1 MADTTIGQRFG
12 TLTVLARATNTKG
25 DGHYTGRV
33 RYRCRCDCGLIA
45 VVRTSWL
52 PSGKAKCR
60 AGCKPKE
67 EASCG

>member
-1 MADTTIGQRFG
+1 MADVTAGQRFG

-25 DGHYTGRV
+25 NARNAGRI

-52 PSGKAKCR
+52 ANGKAKCR
-60 AGCKPKE
+60 AECKPKE
-67 EASCG
+67 EPSCG

>member
-1 MADTTIGQRFG
+1 MTADAMTGQRFG

-25 DGHYTGRV
+25 DGRNAGRV

-52 PSGKAKCR
+52 PSGKAKRR
-60 AGCKPKE
+60 AGCVVKE
-67 EASCG
+67 EM